1 MVLAAFATPRVF
13 LRLLN
18 SNQHSLYKPHWHHTQ
33 LPTRS
38 MSDPSIWMSS
48 ERHGQHYKESPAAK
62 NRMLSVGEKHVTV
75 RSYAKAAI
83 LCVLLFSLGMFR
95 AAPVPRASQP
105 LFNAVDSSTVPSM
118 CLWDAAYVRESNS
131 LS

>member
-1 MVLAAFATPRVF
+1 MVLTAFATPRVF
-13 LRLLN
+13 QSLLN
-18 SNQHSLYKPHWHHTQ
+18 SQQQALR
-33 LPTRS
+33 LPYATHLSARS

-62 NRMLSVGEKHVTV
+62 NRMLSVGEKHVTT

-83 LCVLLFSLGMFR
+83 ICVLLFTLGMFR

-105 LFNAVDSSTVPSM
+105 LFNSVDSSTVPSM